1 MIVKKCDDCK
11 KEIKKGGDEVVVGFG
26 WPNHSFCRRC
36 GKPILAFLKKRRLLS
51 PIEKTGW
58 GSSALFACCSFSFAL
73 HVRCAAIFR
82 FGRVD
87 RVRLF
92 LSAFPGRI
100 ELSKTTTGNTELI
113 LLTLGSSRASGG
125 FL

>member
-1 MIVKKCDDCK
+1 MRNRTFHPSPLRVLLFPLHSACPLR
-11 KEIKKGGDEVVVGFG
+11 GGYF
-26 WPNHSFCRRC
+26 P
-36 GKPILAFLKKRRLLS
+36 
-51 PIEKTGW
+51 
-58 GSSALFACCSFSFAL
+58 
-73 HVRCAAIFR
+73 
-82 FGRVD
+82 FGRVG